1 MYHHHH
7 HQTYS
12 MKMMEYSK
20 MRKRSLEKKNRK
32 EINLTVRAGDG
43 R

>member
-1 MYHHHH
+1 MYHHH
-7 HQTYS
+7 HQTYL

-20 MRKRSLEKKNRK
+20 MIKRQLKNPER
-32 EINLTVRAGDG
+32 NNPTVRAGDG